1 MFEHINSRG
10 NKKNDDGLNEYEK
23 NVYRTETVEEKK
35 LLEDFTQRDVYLSQG
50 LGTLHTLHKSFLLH
64 SLTTSHSIP
73 ARCDIIF
80 LKSFSRR
87 GCERTLHIYLHVT
100 FFLVLFWRAVC
111 DWASCVISW
120 TIFLDNFFGM
130 IFLELSWWT
139 FKEVVLST
147 KNLCVFSDGVLDACE
162 R

>member
-1 MFEHINSRG
+1 MFIGLKLSK
-10 NKKNDDGLNEYEK
+10 KKNYLK
-23 NVYRTETVEEKK
+23 TSRNVMYICRKDSE
-35 LLEDFTQRDVYLSQG
+35 LFTLFI
-50 LGTLHTLHKSFLLH
+50 KSFLLH

-100 FFLVLFWRAVC
+100 FFFGFVLTRCVRLSLVC
-111 DWASCVISW
+111 D
-120 TIFLDNFFGM
+120 FLDNFPGQFSGM